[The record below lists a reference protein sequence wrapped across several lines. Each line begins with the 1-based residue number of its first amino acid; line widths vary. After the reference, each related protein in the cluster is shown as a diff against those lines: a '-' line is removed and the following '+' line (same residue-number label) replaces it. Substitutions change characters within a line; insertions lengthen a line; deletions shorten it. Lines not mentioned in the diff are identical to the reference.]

1 MCRTPASRRV
11 AAAAALLALLASP
24 GAMARSSDRNQPMDI
39 DAGATSGTLDDRQP
53 TVLSQGVTIDQ
64 GSLHIEANKATI
76 TTRGGEPT
84 RALLEGSP
92 VRLKQLLDDGTPMS
106 ASANR
111 IDYDLN
117 ADVVTFIGNVSVQQP
132 RGTLSGPRVVY
143 NMKTGMVNSSSDG
156 SGRVKMRILPRN
168 ASPAPA
174 EASPRSG
181 GEED

>member
-11 AAAAALLALLASP
+11 AAAALLMLLASS

-76 TTRGGEPT
+76 STRNGDPT
-84 RALLEGSP
+84 RAVLEGRP

-111 IDYDLN
+111 VDYDL
-117 ADVVTFIGNVSVQQP
+117 VSEIVTFIGNVSVEQP

-143 NMKTGMVNSSSDG
+143 NMRTGAVNSSSDG
-156 SGRVKMRILPRN
+156 SGRVKMRINPRN
-168 ASPAPA
+168 ASGAPA
-174 EASPRSG
+174 DASPDDKA
-181 GEED
+181 GED